1 MTEQIQ
7 KSIDIE
13 VEKRLTEKLLL
24 FNKRLTSKYRIF
36 TFYGVADG
44 TPLTG
49 IANLNDFIGR
59 DIIIKSIRFIP
70 YANGDTIDF
79 LFFDGVTTTTET
91 IINNTRLVRIFDD
104 FVAAS
109 LIRYTINGNE
119 IIFKSGTT
127 SGYPIDLFVDNINYQ
142 FPEKFQTLE
151 ISINA
156 RINSDLAGTLVAP
169 NIKVV
174 TECYLI

>member
-1 MTEQIQ
+1 MNEQIQ
-7 KSIDIE
+7 KAIDNA
-13 VEKRLTEKLLL
+13 VEKKLSENQLL
-24 FNKRLTSKYRIF
+24 FNKKLTSKYRVF
-36 TFYGVADG
+36 TFYGRADG
-44 TPLTG
+44 TALTG
-49 IANLNDFIGR
+49 IANLDDFVGR
-59 DIIIKSIRFIP
+59 DIIIKSIKFFP
-70 YANGDTIDF
+70 YTFGAMIDF

-91 IINNTRLVRIFDD
+91 VVTNTRLARIFDD

-109 LIRYTINGNE
+109 LIKYIINGHE

-127 SGYPIDLFVDNINYQ
+127 SGYPIDMQLDNINYK

-156 RINSDLAGTLVAP
+156 RINSDFAGTLVAP